1 MAGTPT
7 KERRKEEFL
16 DHVAGET
23 FGGPG
28 VDAEPAVRAVFAVM
42 RDRIDAGEADKVTA
56 MLPEELRALWPEVQN
71 GGTRRGRGVPGM
83 L

>member
-1 MAGTPT
+1 MKVGNMAGTPT

-42 RDRIDAGEADKVTA
+42 RD
-56 MLPEELRALWPEVQN
+56 
-71 GGTRRGRGVPGM
+71 
-83 L
+83 